1 MYNDDELEM
10 EKEELRANWH
20 IIQYMLDELNENG
33 HHKTANMIK
42 HFMNKAIKKIC
53 DKYPTEDDEDAQ
65 LRETES
71 WLFR

>member
-10 EKEELRANWH
+10 EREELRVRWH
-20 IIQYMLDELNENG
+20 IMQRMLDELNEKG

-65 LRETES
+65 LREMES
-71 WLFR
+71 WLFK